1 MALGFAVVA
10 MLAGCGKNFY
20 FAGRK
25 LPPSGLANRV
35 MILVQHPGPTGNGVL
50 TMVDAFY
57 DIRHSFDNKIA
68 SFPIS
73 SYSGAEPIS
82 IQNLPEQQ
90 IGAVYSIGDGGF
102 RLINYQTE
110 KAELGASQ
118 VTYVGA
124 SSIFITQDLQYT
136 FAANQAGHALVVSQA
151 GGGTYALSL
160 PGVFRVSVNP
170 GGSVV
175 LAFVQ
180 NSDLVYSVVRLQANQ
195 APPPGSLDCEPQNL
209 PTWCLVPVTPLDQSG
224 NPVHF
229 DRPAKAI
236 FSADGTR
243 VYVLNC
249 GPECGGS
256 QAGVTTF
263 PIAPYIINSGVAIP
277 PGPVPPAV
285 TLPVPGGATNA
296 RLDGT
301 TLYLA
306 GQQLQP
312 DGLFAGV
319 LSVMDTAA
327 QKITATYSI
336 SDGTPGKM
344 IFSDDNTLWIGSV
357 RCIEGE
363 RYKNSQA
370 NPAANIP
377 FGCLTSF
384 NTATKKVFIDSYKGD
399 LTGIAA
405 VTGLHK
411 IYVAEGG
418 QVHIYNTADGSERDN
433 TFVTVTGTAY
443 DVAYMDAPTNADNA
457 LY

>member
-1 MALGFAVVA
+1 

-25 LPPSGLANRV
+25 LPPSGLVNRV
-35 MILVQHPGPTGNGVL
+35 LILVQHPGISANG
-50 TMVDAFY
+50 TATIVDAFY
-57 DIRHSFDNKIA
+57 DIRHSFDNKIP
-68 SFPIS
+68 SFPIA
-73 SYSGAEPIS
+73 SYNGAEPVS

-90 IGAVYSIGDGGF
+90 VGAVYSVGDGGF

-110 KAELGASQ
+110 KAENSTAS
-118 VTYVGA
+118 YAGA
-124 SSIFITQDLQYT
+124 SSIFVTQDLQYT
-136 FAANQAGHALVVSQA
+136 FAANPVRHALVINQVD
-151 GGGTYALSL
+151 GGTVGLSL

-180 NSDLVYSVVRLQANQ
+180 NTDLVYSVVHLQANQ
-195 APPPGSLDCEPQNL
+195 PPLPGSLDCEPQNL

-229 DRPAKAI
+229 DRPTKAI
-236 FSADGTR
+236 FSADGSKA
-243 VYVLNC
+243 YVLNC

-256 QAGVTTF
+256 QASVTTF
-263 PIAPYIINSGVAIP
+263 QIAPYIINSGVVIP
-277 PGPVPPAV
+277 PGPKPPAV
-285 TLPVPGGATNA
+285 TLPVPGGVTNA

-301 TLYLA
+301 ILYLA

-327 QKITATYSI
+327 QKITASYSI
-336 SDGTPGKM
+336 SDGTHNKM
-344 IFSDDNTLWIGSV
+344 VFADDNTLWIGSV
-357 RCIEGE
+357 QCIEGE
-363 RYKNSQA
+363 RYKSSQA

-384 NTATKKVFIDSYKGD
+384 NTATKTVFIDGYKGD
-399 LTGIAA
+399 LTGEAA
-405 VTGLHK
+405 VLGLHK
-411 IYVAEGG
+411 LYVAEGG
-418 QVHIYNTADGSERDN
+418 QVHIYNTADGTERDN
-433 TFVTVTGTAY
+433 TNVTVTGTAY
-443 DVAYMDAPTNADNA
+443 DVAYMDSPTNADNT